1 PLLFLDIGADGLK
14 TGFLSESGYGVV
26 GSAKQGTRRLIVAMN
41 GLATKEDRKTEA
53 RKLLEWGF
61 RSFSEFK
68 IFDAGEV
75 VGQALVWGGER
86 MYVPLTGNGDIKILL
101 PRFNLKQTLSASIV
115 YQSPLKAPIKKGDQI
130 AVLRVVTSAQATNEV
145 PLYAAEDVP
154 AGGFMRKGLH
164 SLLHLAFKWVL

>member
-1 PLLFLDIGADGLK
+1 MTPSSTVRAGISGAVDI
-14 TGFLSESGYGVV
+14 SE
-26 GSAKQGTRRLIVAMN
+26 T

-130 AVLRVVTSAQATNEV
+130 AVLRVVTSA
-145 PLYAAEDVP
+145 
-154 AGGFMRKGLH
+154 RRIR
-164 SLLHLAFKWVL
+164 S